1 MIKTS
6 VNTALTILA
15 VAMTMLAGC
24 QTTNLAARRPLT
36 AEAAAQVDAGK
47 PSTCGRLN
55 TKRSACE
62 DEVGCYWDYKASNCA
77 AH

>member
-6 VNTALTILA
+6 VNTALTIFA

-24 QTTNLAARRPLT
+24 QTTNLAARRAIK
-36 AEAAAQVDAGK
+36 AEPAQVDAGR
-47 PSTCGRLN
+47 PSTCNRLN

>member
-24 QTTNLAARRPLT
+24 QTTNLAARRPLK
-36 AEAAAQVDAGK
+36 AEPAQVDAAR

-62 DEVGCYWDYKASNCA
+62 DEVGCYWDYEASHCA